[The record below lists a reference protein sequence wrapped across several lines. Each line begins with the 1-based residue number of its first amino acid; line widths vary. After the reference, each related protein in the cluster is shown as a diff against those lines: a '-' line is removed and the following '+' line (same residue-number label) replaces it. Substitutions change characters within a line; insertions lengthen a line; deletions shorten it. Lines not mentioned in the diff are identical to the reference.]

1 MVSLV
6 HIESAIAA
14 VDHEVKTVLHDM
26 SLSLTEKDQ
35 KMLPLLRE
43 SKVLKQAYEDLQ
55 YLKANPPSA
64 SVTCK
69 VGSYKEG
76 K

>member
-6 HIESAIAA
+6 HIESALAA
-14 VDHEVKTVLHDM
+14 VDHEVKTVLQDM

-55 YLKANPPSA
+55 YLKANPPSPSA
-64 SVTCK
+64 GCK
-69 VGSYKEG
+69 VGSHRQE
-76 K
+76 